1 MSNAAPRA
9 SDRAFALL
17 QERILDLRLP
27 PGTLIREQALA
38 EELQLGRMPVREA
51 LARLA
56 SANFVTI
63 MPRRGTVVSVLSL
76 DDIIAMF
83 EAREAIECGVAFI
96 VAQRATDTDLAT
108 LRALVDTAN
117 RAREVSDHESYLR
130 DDYAIHAFLIK
141 MVRNS
146 WLQAAAENLLLH
158 NLRFWR
164 TYWASRPAQQATMI
178 SHAELLEALET
189 HDPQAAEIAMR
200 RHLEVSRH
208 LLQASF

>member
-1 MSNAAPRA
+1 MSGPKPRA
-9 SDRAFALL
+9 SDRAFALV

-27 PGTLIREQALA
+27 PGTLIKEQALA
-38 EELQLGRMPVREA
+38 EELELGRMPVREA

-63 MPRRGTVVSVLSL
+63 LPRRGSVVSVLSL
-76 DDIIAMF
+76 DDIVSMF

-96 VAQRATDTDLAT
+96 VAQRATAADLAA
-108 LRALVDTAN
+108 LRALVETAN
-117 RAREVSDHESYLR
+117 RAREAADHEGYLR

-164 TYWASRPAQQATMI
+164 TYWASRPAQQTTMI
-178 SHAELLEALET
+178 PHGDLLEALEA
-189 HDPQAAEIAMR
+189 HNPQAAEIAMR
-200 RHLEVSRH
+200 RHLDVSRH